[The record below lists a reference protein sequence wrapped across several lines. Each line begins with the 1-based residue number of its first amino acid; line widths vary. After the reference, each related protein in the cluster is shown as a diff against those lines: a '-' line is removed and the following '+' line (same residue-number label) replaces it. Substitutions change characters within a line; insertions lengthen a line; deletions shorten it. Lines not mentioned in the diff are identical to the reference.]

1 MPISQRNSTGAAL
14 ILCLLSSLAM
24 AQSGAGGNYPVTDIL
39 PAELAKELGGT
50 IAPEVSIND
59 AMATYTLNTADGT
72 EEVIGTHAMLARV
85 NELRAVETLE
95 AMKKT
100 DVYVDAVKNSA
111 KAPVNYGK
119 ALWDAPVDTMK
130 DTARG
135 LGGFLAD
142 VGYSVVSDDPS
153 QDNVAKTGLGQSNA
167 KRAFAFELGVN
178 PYSQYEPLQKELSEV
193 SWTAVGGGLTVGAAF
208 RAVQNTPGQVLVV
221 SRIANTGRELVRDK
235 SPRELKNRNE
245 ESLAAM
251 GISEGLIESLL
262 GNYSFDPENET
273 RLVVALESMDGVEGR
288 ADIVA
293 LASLASSRF
302 RAEQLR
308 HWVELLASYHDTVS
322 TSKKVVVIA
331 HAPYLIDRK
340 GVAHGIFPTDY
351 IVPTPDLEPTLKG
364 ITDSVKGAGY
374 TPGPIVLTGAVH
386 PEAQKLL
393 LANGW
398 TSVTEHA
405 ETQLR

>member
-1 MPISQRNSTGAAL
+1 MPINKPTSTGAAL
-14 ILCLLSSLAM
+14 ILNLLSSLAM
-24 AQSGAGGNYPVTDIL
+24 AQSGAGGNYPASDIL
-39 PAELAKELGGT
+39 PADLVKELGAT

-59 AMATYTLNTADGT
+59 AMATYTINTADGT
-72 EEVIGTHAMLARV
+72 EDVLGTEAMLARV

-100 DVYVDAVKNSA
+100 DVYVDAVKKSA

-119 ALWDAPVDTMK
+119 ALYDAPVDTVK

-153 QDNVAKTGLGQSNA
+153 QDNVAKTGLGQSSA

-178 PYSQYEPLQKELSEV
+178 PYSQYQPLQDALSEV
-193 SWTAVGGGLTVGAAF
+193 SWTAVGGGLTVGVAF
-208 RAVQNTPGQVLVV
+208 RAVQNMPGQVLVV

-251 GISEGLIESLL
+251 GVSEDLIESML

-288 ADIVA
+288 EDLVA

-308 HWVELLASYHDTVS
+308 HWIELLASYHDAVS
-322 TSKKVVVIA
+322 PAKKVVVIA
-331 HAPYLIDRK
+331 HAPYLIDSK

-364 ITDSVKGAGY
+364 ITDTVKGAGF
-374 TPGPIVLTGAVH
+374 TPGPILLTGAVH
-386 PEAQKLL
+386 PEARKLL